1 MLFVFHV
8 IPADASI
15 RIVLLIPADSNAEP
29 GTWSSVFEA
38 VRERCPHLTFLFAEW
53 FAYHP
58 APVGYHAKSSTEL
71 VQREREDYRQLEK
84 LVAIVRSRP
93 GGYAYAGTS
102 SVESRL
108 YREF

>member
-1 MLFVFHV
+1 VLFIFRAT
-8 IPADASI
+8 PADALI
-15 RIVLLIPADSNAEP
+15 RIVLLTPADSNAEP

-38 VRERCPHLTFLFAEW
+38 VRERCPHLTSLFAEW

-58 APVGYHAKSSTEL
+58 APVGYHVKASTEQ
-71 VQREREDYRQLEK
+71 VQREREDYKQLEK